1 MFPKKDVNGCVH
13 VCIHMCLCVCVCVT
27 SQQVLRGLVLRGSGL
42 QAGAGGGQKG
52 GDEGRRLLQ
61 A

>member
-1 MFPKKDVNGCVH
+1 MDVCMCAYICVY
-13 VCIHMCLCVCVCVT
+13 VCVT
-27 SQQVLRGLVLRGSGL
+27 SQPVLRGLVLRGSGL

-52 GDEGRRLLQ
+52 GGEGRRLLQ